1 MNVAAPNEAV
11 VEVTFDASKP
21 DLETVFHAQ
30 YDRIARVIACI
41 LRDPARGEE
50 LAVDVFLKWSRNAAA
65 QGDNSGGWL
74 YRTAVRMGLNELRR
88 QTRRK
93 RYESMFWR
101 FTGRPPEPDKL
112 FAAQQEQERVR
123 QVLGAIPPRKA
134 ELLLLRSHGLSYEE
148 LASALQL
155 NPGSVGT
162 LLNRAA
168 ETFRKEFIQRYG
180 E

>member
-88 QTRRK
+88 QTRRNGTK
-93 RYESMFWR
+93 ACSGGSR
-101 FTGRPPEPDKL
+101 
-112 FAAQQEQERVR
+112 AVR
-123 QVLGAIPPRKA
+123 QSRTNSSPRS
-134 ELLLLRSHGLSYEE
+134 RS
-148 LASALQL
+148 
-155 NPGSVGT
+155 
-162 LLNRAA
+162 
-168 ETFRKEFIQRYG
+168 RKEFAKS
-180 E
+180 